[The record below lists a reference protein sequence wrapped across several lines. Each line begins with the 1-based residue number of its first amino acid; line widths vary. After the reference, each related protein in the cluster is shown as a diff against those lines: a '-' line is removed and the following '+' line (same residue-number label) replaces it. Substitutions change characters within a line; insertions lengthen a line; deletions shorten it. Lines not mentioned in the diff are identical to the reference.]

1 MYSIKQGFKNIHRNR
16 MFSLASIG
24 TITASLF
31 LFGIFFFVIANLKF
45 VIKEAESNVGV
56 TVFFVEGTTQ
66 ERITEIGEEIKKRP
80 EVTSVTFTSAEE
92 TWETYKKEN
101 LNEELA
107 KTFGD
112 DNPLKNSASYSVYLN
127 DVSKQVEV
135 VNYIKSIDGVRKVNN
150 SEAVVK
156 GLTGVNS
163 LVTYITT
170 AIIIILLAVSI
181 FLISTTVAMGISVRK
196 EEIGIMKLIGAT
208 DYFVRAPFVVEGVII
223 GSIGSLLPMV
233 GLYFLYEKI
242 VSYVLERFTSSFGT
256 MKFIAVGELFSTLL
270 PISLGIGIGIGFVG
284 SFVTIRKHLKV

>member
-1 MYSIKQGFKNIHRNR
+1 MYSIKQGFINIHRNR